1 MGDATYAWSES
12 DMAETYEETIRE
24 LKEIVEKIEDGNTS
38 LEESIR
44 LYEQGA
50 ALVKRC
56 ETLLNNAE
64 LKITTLSRDAE
75 QPS

>member
-1 MGDATYAWSES
+1 MK
-12 DMAETYEETIRE
+12 ETYEENIKK

-38 LEESIR
+38 LEESIQ

-56 ETLLNNAE
+56 ENLLNNAE
-64 LKITTLSRDAE
+64 LKISTLSRDE
-75 QPS
+75 